1 MDILERIES
10 LCKRNGINT
19 YSLEKELGLS
29 HATIQKWRDH
39 DPKATSLSKV
49 STFFNV
55 SMEYLLTG
63 QTPSFKFHGYDISEF
78 EYMIICEYR
87 KIPFYKQ
94 EAILDILHLEMDVKE
109 EKKTDIV

>member
-49 STFFNV
+49 ANYFNV

-63 QTPSFKFHGYDISEF
+63 QSSMDSSKCNGYDISMF

-94 EAILDILHLEMDVKE
+94 EAILDILHLEMNIPE
-109 EKKTDIV
+109 EKKA